1 MLHVKRKFDTMT
13 RHNEGAECFY
23 LPHRTPPN
31 CRLGRTIMMKECVG
45 KIVCGKMRVG
55 LIDLLSVADCC
66 LLCSIAG
73 FKCPVC
79 SKFIL
84 PDDIECH
91 IVMCLTKPRLSYNG
105 KFKDV
110 ALTFRLMLISLF
122 YHPLTQR
129 TFSTIKR
136 ANV

>member
-13 RHNEGAECFY
+13 RRNEGAECFY
-23 LPHRTPPN
+23 LAHRSPPN
-31 CRLGRTIMMKECVG
+31 CRLEPAIMMKECVLVMG

-55 LIDLLSVADCC
+55 LIDLFSVADYC

-105 KFKDV
+105 KFKDA
-110 ALTFRLMLISLF
+110 ALTFRL
-122 YHPLTQR
+122 
-129 TFSTIKR
+129 
-136 ANV
+136 